1 MVRKL
6 IALSKEL
13 QHDLEKDFDEL
24 LVVHT
29 EDFSKKDL
37 VELKS
42 QQKQEEEIEALKWF
56 QTKLMAEVLCLIEK
70 AFFEMTAVVPHAKIH

>member
-13 QHDLEKDFDEL
+13 QHDLEEKDFDEL

-37 VELKS
+37 MELKS
-42 QQKQEEEIEALKWF
+42 QQKQEEEIEARKWF

-70 AFFEMTAVVPHAKIH
+70 ALPFFKMTLISRLH